1 MEPAINPPGPSW
13 YLTNIMACAPDNTL
27 IYGACMDLV
36 VITPNSLTKR
46 CPAGLVNVVTPAHA
60 SKIISVN
67 INRNW
72 GLPYKY
78 AVSTSE
84 IDHTVKVWDV
94 ERLEKKTQRKFSKDG
109 TVVGAAFAG
118 DERVVVVFESGQA
131 IVWNIAKEE
140 TTETIFLLNKVVRK
154 SPITCFS
161 VCPHASWLLA
171 LGMKNGLIVV
181 VDIRGPGASFF
192 TLRGHAHKVLS
203 LSWCPAPVNIF
214 PKTPNMR
221 VIEKTRESQ
230 AQQILNPSVESEVAH
245 VGIEGDSNKVAGA
258 VNEGS
263 DGVELE
269 IAQVE
274 NLCSRKFVDSVQE
287 QRTPPIQESS
297 TFNDS
302 IVLNSTSSTP
312 LGNNDEL
319 IENVAIPQVSEAL
332 NDNAG
337 GAKSLPEKAC
347 QKGANSEEELTK
359 APKRN
364 NKEKKLA
371 SQLITSQNQED
382 TNRDV
387 ELSASL
393 SLENIS
399 SGTSSVSEVQRDT
412 DSMTDRRVLSMDLT
426 LCDEPHPLIL
436 ETIPKDSKISET
448 ETALDEQDQSN
459 IAADGPVHGDIQSS
473 EELAALAP
481 QKIPDWRA
489 ENKNP
494 VCTEEQPRKE
504 YLLASS
510 AQEDNIYI
518 WRAGTDGR
526 LQTLLKPSKTYANN
540 KFAARKAVCW
550 TTVCWISPNILLS
563 SNASAKLVKWTLPK
577 PSDERTESQLLHD
590 LHYKALTAIAAPIT
604 YCNEYNFLQNRSL
617 TAWSIGVEKLLVN
630 YDVSNSK
637 RNIIYCTGGGSASCC
652 AVSPMDPY
660 RLAIGTSNREV
671 HIWKISHLDETYY
684 PGVFYEKILGAVTA
698 LAWHS
703 SKENCLAWGTV
714 EGRIGVIDVSKGKN
728 PTILPHYFK
737 EQIHKLEWGPF
748 RSTTDEHNLFAVSEG
763 KLAIF
768 VWGRTGDPYLLQIP
782 NGLQIYSMSWK
793 PDFSYLLVLSK
804 SGTMFRY
811 SLSSSEKFELD
822 EVFYSSLKL
831 ESIAWHPQADQA
843 GNNSVY
849 SQMFASIEKF
859 NHMCIIDLS
868 IKSGDFGE
876 KVVAKFDNYENTKI
890 NEIKWNPH
898 VAQQIILIDDNSVA
912 QIFDIEA
919 KAIIHTF
926 ISSALD
932 PLLCVYWAPDT
943 NKDALKLIIGTKLRK
958 MLFFYNFDYPPVA
971 PEDIADKVKKMR
983 RVSSKAGQSKGPKV
997 EEPKTNTPKTPRKS
1011 PVVPHFYLCG
1021 SVDEEKLLEDMKKLL
1036 LWKLTGEC
1044 EGIDSKKS
1052 DIDILHVFGSED
1064 HLTDLFQINYS
1075 KLRSAKQLSH
1085 MNMLSL
1091 FEGDISTVYKQAVE
1105 EKRVDSWNILMA
1117 PLVSS
1122 ELWKKAYEIYATQLM
1137 DEPESDPMQI
1147 VSLLLAC
1154 HKVEES
1160 VNFLCEKQM
1169 FREAFLLAKT
1179 RCGANSALVV
1189 STLTKWANVSYIQGL
1204 YEQTACCYIST
1215 GNYSAAAELLHR
1227 RTSVPMLEMSA
1238 YLAKLANN
1246 EELLQSVQVKLRKLA
1261 ESDDELG
1268 ESRKLDS
1275 NLEAVID
1282 TYLTQF
1288 ASETAESLPFSE
1300 ITNRQLGTSF
1310 SSLNENDENVASGYQ
1325 DPKERHITM
1334 INNMKLDESLMNRLP
1349 YPMHKLMEMFDCPL
1363 HIGCENT
1370 LTELE
1375 SDFLQI
1381 ALGDQDDT
1389 HTSISDTIPEHPANE
1404 Q

>member
-1 MEPAINPPGPSW
+1 MANANVTLKSKISLYRAKIVTKLLKMEPAINPPGPSW
-13 YLTNIMACAPDNTL
+13 
-27 IYGACMDLV
+27 
-36 VITPNSLTKR
+36 
-46 CPAGLVNVVTPAHA
+46 
-60 SKIISVN
+60 IISVN

-84 IDHTVKVWDV
+84 IDHTVK
-94 ERLEKKTQRKFSKDG
+94 SKDG

-181 VDIRGPGASFF
+181 VDIR
-192 TLRGHAHKVLS
+192 
-203 LSWCPAPVNIF
+203 
-214 PKTPNMR
+214 
-221 VIEKTRESQ
+221 
-230 AQQILNPSVESEVAH
+230 VESEVAH

-347 QKGANSEEELTK
+347 QEGANSEEELTK

-371 SQLITSQNQED
+371 SQLMTSQNQED

-399 SGTSSVSEVQRDT
+399 CGTSSVSEMQRDT

-489 ENKNP
+489 ENKDP

-714 EGRIGVIDVSKGKN
+714 EGRLFVG
-728 PTILPHYFK
+728 TFK
-737 EQIHKLEWGPF
+737 I
-748 RSTTDEHNLFAVSEG
+748 
-763 KLAIF
+763 
-768 VWGRTGDPYLLQIP
+768 
-782 NGLQIYSMSWK
+782 
-793 PDFSYLLVLSK
+793 
-804 SGTMFRY
+804 
-811 SLSSSEKFELD
+811 SSSEKFELD

-868 IKSGDFGE
+868 IK
-876 KVVAKFDNYENTKI
+876 
-890 NEIKWNPH
+890 
-898 VAQQIILIDDNSVA
+898 
-912 QIFDIEA
+912 
-919 KAIIHTF
+919 
-926 ISSALD
+926 
-932 PLLCVYWAPDT
+932 
-943 NKDALKLIIGTKLRK
+943 
-958 MLFFYNFDYPPVA
+958 
-971 PEDIADKVKKMR
+971 
-983 RVSSKAGQSKGPKV
+983 
-997 EEPKTNTPKTPRKS
+997 
-1011 PVVPHFYLCG
+1011 
-1021 SVDEEKLLEDMKKLL
+1021 LEDMKKLL

-1052 DIDILHVFGSED
+1052 DIDILHVFG
-1064 HLTDLFQINYS
+1064 NS

-1204 YEQTACCYIST
+1204 YEQTAS
-1215 GNYSAAAELLHR
+1215 AAELLHR